1 MGSVKFRCLKCKV
14 EEDVPENIVEM
25 MDNFDG
31 GDLSV
36 PPRFN
41 CEMCMGGIMEPIDY
55 TTKDG
60 RHYKIK

>member
-1 MGSVKFRCLKCKV
+1 MGSIKFRCLKCKV

-25 MDNFDG
+25 LDNFDG

-36 PPRFN
+36 PPRFT
-41 CEMCMGGIMEPIDY
+41 CERCTGIMEPIDY

-60 RHYKIK
+60 RHYKIR

>member
-1 MGSVKFRCLKCKV
+1 MGSVRFRCLKCKV

-41 CEMCMGGIMEPIDY
+41 CEICTGGIMEPIDY
-55 TTKDG
+55 KTKDG